1 MKKQLIIFT
10 DLDGTL
16 LDASTYSFE
25 QAAEALALVS
35 ECRIPLI
42 ICSSKTRT
50 EIEHYRLLLKN
61 DHPFISENGGGIFI
75 PKGNTSLK
83 VYKGRIIIEEIDDYR
98 TILLGASYKAL
109 RDGIIAMRTKGF
121 DVKGFGDMTA
131 DEVSQVTGLSL
142 EESAMARQR
151 EFDEPFLFTGPEDMR
166 KALFEYI
173 HELGFNFTQGAF
185 FHLLGDSDK
194 GKAVSILA
202 DLYAEQFEDIYT
214 VAVGDSPNDLP
225 MLRNVDIPVIVK
237 KKNGVYDPSINLPNL
252 IRADG
257 VGPEGWN
264 KVITQI
270 VKNRF

>member
-35 ECRIPLI
+35 ECHIPLI

-50 EIEHYRLLLKN
+50 EIEHYRVMLKN
-61 DHPFISENGGGIFI
+61 NHPFISENGGGIFI
-75 PKGNTSLK
+75 PKGNINLK
-83 VYKGRIIIEEIDDYR
+83 EYADKTHVEEIDDYHA
-98 TILLGASYKAL
+98 ILLGASYKELRRVIEAL
-109 RDGIIAMRTKGF
+109 RIKGF
-121 DVKGFGDMTA
+121 NVKGFGDMTV

-142 EESAMARQR
+142 EEAAMARQR
-151 EFDEPFLFTGPEDMR
+151 EFDEPFLFQGAEDGL
-166 KALFEYI
+166 KALFKSI
-173 HELGFNFTQGAF
+173 HELKFNFTQGTF

-194 GKAVSILA
+194 GKAVSVLI
-202 DLYAEQFEDIYT
+202 DLYTEQFKDIYT
-214 VAVGDSPNDLP
+214 IAIGDSPNDLP

-237 KKNGVYDPSINLPNL
+237 KKNGTYDQAITLPNL

-264 KVITQI
+264 KAITQI
-270 VKNRF
+270 IKNIL